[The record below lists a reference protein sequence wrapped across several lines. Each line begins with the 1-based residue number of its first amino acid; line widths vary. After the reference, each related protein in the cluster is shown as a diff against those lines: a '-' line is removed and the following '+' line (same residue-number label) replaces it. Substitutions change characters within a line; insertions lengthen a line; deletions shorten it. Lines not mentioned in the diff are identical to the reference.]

1 VNWRNEGYAP
11 RARPVSALTRAL
23 VLAVA
28 LTAAGP
34 SSGQETQLYWGDTH
48 LHTSNST
55 DGYSGPGAI
64 ATANDAFRF
73 ARGIP
78 VIHQTMR
85 TRVRISRPLDFL
97 VVADHADL
105 MGMQIFLDRE
115 DPRLLES
122 PIGQRLLALHR
133 ENPGA
138 VFSMIRA
145 ETGPVTLDEMLAL
158 HTRIASDAWIENV
171 DAAERNNRPG
181 EFTAFA
187 GWEWSSTPDGR
198 NLHRVVFTPAPAA
211 TLRAFVPFSSY
222 DSMDPEDLWSWLAQ
236 TAAAYGTDFI
246 AIPHNSNMST
256 GLMFQD
262 VDSAG
267 RPMTADYARRRA
279 RWEPVVEM
287 TQIKGTSEAHP
298 VLSPNDEFA
307 DFELYSGLFTRAV
320 TSTPDRGDFIRYALV
335 LGLRLEADIGVN
347 PYRFGL
353 IGSTDQHV
361 GLPTAD
367 EENFYGATA
376 RTLTPEERLSA
387 GTRANFA
394 PWNLSSSGLAGVW
407 ATANTRDAIAQ
418 AFQRRE
424 VYATSGPRVALRVFG
439 SFDFATADAGAED
452 IAAVGYGRGVPMGG
466 DLTEAPKDGAP
477 TLLIEAR
484 KDPAGANLDRVQV
497 VKGWIDA
504 AGESHE
510 QVYDAAWSGGNRL
523 RPDGSLEPVGDTVDL
538 ETASYANTIGAT
550 RLATVW
556 TDPSFDPDLPAVYYV
571 RVLEIPT
578 PRHQVYD
585 AVALGMS
592 AAEIEA
598 IDKPSRIQERAFSSP
613 IWYRP

>member
-1 VNWRNEGYAP
+1 MLYAFC
-11 RARPVSALTRAL
+11 SACP
-23 VLAVA
+23 
-28 LTAAGP
+28 GF
-34 SSGQETQLYWGDTH
+34 SQETVLLWGDTH

-55 DGYSGPGAI
+55 DGYSGPGTL
-64 ATANDAFRF
+64 ATAADAFRF
-73 ARGIP
+73 ARGAP

-105 MGMQIFLDRE
+105 MGLQIYLDRQ
-115 DPRLLES
+115 DSRLLES
-122 PIGQRLLALHR
+122 PVGQRLLVLH
-133 ENPGA
+133 ENDPSA

-145 ETGPVTLDEMLAL
+145 ETGAVTLDEMLEL
-158 HTRIASDAWIENV
+158 HTRIASAAWAENV
-171 DAAERNNRPG
+171 DAAERSNVPG

-198 NLHRVVFTPAPAA
+198 NLHRVVFTPAPAE
-211 TLRAFVPFSSY
+211 TLRSFVPFSSY
-222 DSMDPEDLWSWLAQ
+222 DSMDPEDLWSWLEQ
-236 TAAAYGTDFI
+236 TAATNDTDFV

-262 VDSAG
+262 VDSTGQA
-267 RPMTADYARRRA
+267 MTADYARRRA

-320 TSTPDRGDFIRYALV
+320 SSTPLRGDFVRYALL
-335 LGLRLEADIGVN
+335 LGLSLEADIGVN

-367 EENFYGATA
+367 EDAFYGATA
-376 RTLTPEERLSA
+376 RTLIPEERLSA

-407 ATANTRDAIAQ
+407 STANTREAIAQ
-418 AFQRRE
+418 AFKRRE
-424 VYATSGPRVALRVFG
+424 VYATTGPRIALRVFG
-439 SFDFATADAGAED
+439 GFGFRAADAEASD
-452 IAAVGYGRGVPMGG
+452 VAAVGYGRGVPMGG
-466 DLTEAPKDGAP
+466 DLTAVPPGG
-477 TLLIEAR
+477 TLSLLIEAA
-484 KDPAGANLDRVQV
+484 KDPIGANLDRIQV

-504 AGESHE
+504 RGESHE
-510 QVYDAAWSGGNRL
+510 RIYDAAWSGGRSQ
-523 RPDGSLEPVGDTVDL
+523 RADGRLEPVGDTVDL
-538 ETASYANTIGAT
+538 ETASYTNAIGAA
-550 RLATVW
+550 RLTSAW
-556 TDPSFDPDLPAVYYV
+556 HDPDFDPAHPAFYYV

-585 AVALGMS
+585 AAALNMS

-598 IDKPSRIQERAFSSP
+598 IEKPARIQERAYSSP

>member
-1 VNWRNEGYAP
+1 MG
-11 RARPVSALTRAL
+11 RARGRRRAL
-23 VLAVA
+23 HLAQIAIVTFALCGSGAGVA
-28 LTAAGP
+28 
-34 SSGQETQLYWGDTH
+34 QQTQLLWGDTH

-55 DGYSGPGAI
+55 DAYSGAGTI
-64 ATANDAFRF
+64 ATADDAFRF

-105 MGMQIFLDRE
+105 MGMQIYLDRE

-122 PIGQRLLALHR
+122 PIGRRLLALQ
-133 ENPGA
+133 NDDPGA
-138 VFSMIRA
+138 VFGLIRA
-145 ETGPVTLDEMLAL
+145 ETGAVTLDEMLEL
-158 HTRIASDAWIENV
+158 HTAIASSAWADNV

-181 EFTAFA
+181 VFTAFA

-198 NLHRVVFTPAPAA
+198 NLHRVVFTPAPAE
-211 TLRAFVPFSSY
+211 TLRSFVPYSSY
-222 DSMDPEDLWSWLAQ
+222 DSMDPEDLWYWLAQ
-236 TAAAYGTDFI
+236 TAAANATDFI

-256 GLMFQD
+256 GLMFED

-267 RPMTADYARRRA
+267 RPMNAEYARTRE

-298 VLSPNDEFA
+298 ILSPNDEFA
-307 DFELYSGLFTRAV
+307 DFELYSGLFTRAAA
-320 TSTPDRGDFIRYALV
+320 STPLRGDFIRYALL
-335 LGLRLEADIGVN
+335 LGLRLEGDTGIN
-347 PYRFGL
+347 PYKFGL

-367 EENFYGATA
+367 EDAFYGATA
-376 RTLTPEERLSA
+376 RTLTPEERLAA
-387 GTRANFA
+387 GTLGNFA

-418 AFQRRE
+418 AFRRRE
-424 VYATSGPRVALRVFG
+424 VYATTGPRILLRVFG
-439 SFDFATADAGAED
+439 GFDFAAADAGASD
-452 IAAVGYGRGVPMGG
+452 IATLGYRRGVPMGS
-466 DLTEAPKDGAP
+466 DLTAAPRGSAP
-477 TLLIEAR
+477 TLLIEAAR
-484 KDPAGANLDRVQV
+484 DPTGANLDRIQI

-510 QVYDAAWSGGNRL
+510 RIYDAAWSNDRSR
-523 RPDGSLEPVGDTVDL
+523 RPDGKLEAVGDTVDL

-556 TDPSFDPDLPAVYYV
+556 RDPDFDADLRAFYYV

-578 PRHQVYD
+578 PRHHVYD
-585 AVALGMS
+585 AAALGMS

-598 IDKPSRIQERAFSSP
+598 IDKPPSIRERAYSSP
-613 IWYRP
+613 IWYTP